1 MSGEDSSLI
10 VHSER
15 HPLSGKVMRDA
26 DWLREEPWQGAPAAL
41 AEIHE
46 EGDVSWNL
54 ACRVLLRETVGGT
67 SPTWRRWL
75 LAAAARIEAS
85 GQEAKVLAAGPDS
98 SLALELRL
106 GRPNPATGSRIV
118 FLQAVAPHGEDR
130 DARPGDA
137 DLAETVSTLSHELRS
152 PLTAI
157 KATLGMVLQ
166 GEAGELGPDQ
176 THFLK
181 LAMRNIDRLDRLTT
195 DLLDT
200 ARGEAGKLVLR
211 PQEVDLGPLLREG
224 VRLHAEAAHKA
235 GLTFDTRGLPPSFLA
250 CIDADRLLQVLDN
263 LVGNAVK
270 YTDAPGVVRVW
281 VEQRPAPP
289 TGLAWTLAEQC
300 FLPLH
305 QFTLVIE
312 DSGRGIPEAMR
323 ARLFGRFERAHAE
336 AGDRTP
342 GSGLG
347 LHITRGLVGALGGT
361 IRLSTREGQGTTV
374 WVRLP
379 RDQESLRLLQAAEL
393 LGRALEQRT
402 GWNEETTLAL
412 LDLREADSRIQG
424 SASLVTGFLERAR
437 RRGLGSGVE
446 LAPRLWAAVCTGNE
460 AWAEAWA
467 ASWGAADPATCPAW
481 RHVSLPEGAGAR
493 PVAQV
498 V

>member
-1 MSGEDSSLI
+1 MQA
-10 VHSER
+10 ER
-15 HPLSGKVMRDA
+15 NPLPGRILRDA

-46 EGDVSWNL
+46 DGEVSWNL

-67 SPTWRRWL
+67 SPAWRRWL
-75 LAAAARIEAS
+75 LAAAAGIEAS
-85 GQEAKVLAAGPDS
+85 GQDAKVMTAGPDS
-98 SLALELRL
+98 SLAVELRL
-106 GRPNPATGSRIV
+106 GRPSPLTGSRIV
-118 FLQAVAPHGEDR
+118 FLQAVAPRGEDR
-130 DARPGDA
+130 DSRPDPA
-137 DLAETVSTLSHELRS
+137 ALSETVSNLSHELRS

-157 KATLGMVLQ
+157 KASLGMVLQ
-166 GEAGELGPDQ
+166 GEAGDLRPDQ
-176 THFLK
+176 AHFLE

-211 PQEVDLGPLLREG
+211 PREVDLGPLLREG

-235 GLTFDTRGLPPSFLA
+235 GLTFDTRGLPRSFLA
-250 CIDADRLLQVLDN
+250 CLDADRLLQVLDN

-270 YTDAPGVVRVW
+270 YTEAPGVVRVW

-289 TGLAWTLAEQC
+289 SGLVWTLAEQC

-323 ARLFGRFERAHAE
+323 SRLFGRFERAHPE

-361 IRLSTREGQGTTV
+361 IRLSTREGQGTTI

-393 LGRALEQRT
+393 LGRELDQRT
-402 GWNEETTLAL
+402 GRDEGTNLVL
-412 LDLREADSRIQG
+412 LDLREADKQAPG
-424 SASLVTGFLERAR
+424 LTSLVNGFLGRAR
-437 RRGLGSGVE
+437 KRALGSGVE
-446 LAPRLWAAVCTGNE
+446 LAPGLWAAVCTG
-460 AWAEAWA
+460 AEAWA
-467 ASWGAADPATCPAW
+467 GAWAGAWAETWAAGAAHPCPTW
-481 RHVSLPEGAGAR
+481 RHVSLPEGAGV
-493 PVAQV
+493 PSVAEV